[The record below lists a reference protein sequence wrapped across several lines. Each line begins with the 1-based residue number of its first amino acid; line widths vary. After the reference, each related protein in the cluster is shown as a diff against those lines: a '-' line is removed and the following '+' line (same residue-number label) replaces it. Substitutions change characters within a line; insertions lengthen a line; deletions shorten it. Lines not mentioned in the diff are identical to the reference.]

1 MKQQLL
7 TLDGLQHL
15 FNNYSMMDISRETG
29 IPYDTLKNY
38 SSGRTPLD
46 TLSYRNC
53 VILTEWFDKQYK
65 CVPKNIIVNPKT
77 FDELTNA
84 YRVDYNPYRE
94 LAQLLSAYDTRN
106 ERYKEK
112 HELVTFFIDCNH
124 IGDEL
129 STIELCSAIGLG
141 LGIQI
146 IFKQSSVLSEI
157 IEANATKLLTSD
169 SGDVTQVISV
179 FNEPKIE
186 LSKYRLATCVIHYV
200 KNSGNSDLI
209 SATVTHIIEL
219 SIKDSWFDDI
229 LDHLIT
235 PEVLLEDHPL
245 NMIFG
250 NNIEGLR
257 AMVDACYSAIDTI
270 KGK

>member
-15 FNNYSMMDISRETG
+15 FDNYSMMDISRETG

-65 CVPKNIIVNPKT
+65 CVPKNIIVNSKT
-77 FDELTNA
+77 FDELTDA
-84 YRVDYNPYRE
+84 YRKDYNPYRE

-112 HELVTFFIDCNH
+112 HEFVTFFIDCNY

-146 IFKQSSVLSEI
+146 IFKQSGGLSEI

-179 FNEPKIE
+179 FNEPIIE

-200 KNSGNSDLI
+200 KNSGDSDLI
-209 SATVTHIIEL
+209 SATVAHIIEL
-219 SIKDSWFDDI
+219 SIRDGWFDDI
-229 LDHLIT
+229 LDHIIT
-235 PEVLLEDHPL
+235 PEVLLEDQQL
-245 NMIFG
+245 NTLFG
-250 NNIEGLR
+250 NNVDGLR
-257 AMVDACYSAIDTI
+257 AVIDICYSAIDII